1 MRQWCTRIGA
11 GTVTV
16 MVVEPQ
22 SLEGLSADQLREMA
36 ARLMAQLRH

>member
-1 MRQWCTRIGA
+1 
-11 GTVTV
+11 